1 MTSARPNKA
10 QNVSL
15 EGVDVR
21 GLQELYTFVNGEE
34 IARFLRGSPFLAPL
48 LVDAKQAA
56 RRYFPAAGL
65 RLEVATDP
73 EIAGATHLVLSIT
86 QDGSV
91 DRALN
96 RLRCFD
102 EDWWLDQI
110 HRAQGK
116 LVITL
121 AFG

>member
-1 MTSARPNKA
+1 MTSARPD
-10 QNVSL
+10 QLLNVSL
-15 EGVDVR
+15 EEVDLR

-34 IARFLRGSPFLAPL
+34 ITGFLRGSPFLAPL
-48 LVDAKQAA
+48 LVDAEQAV
-56 RRYFPAAGL
+56 RRHFPEAGL

-73 EIAGATHLVLSIT
+73 EVAGATHLVLSIN
-86 QDGSV
+86 QGGSV

-96 RLRCFD
+96 RLRRFD
-102 EDWWLDQI
+102 DDWWLDQI

>member
-1 MTSARPNKA
+1 
-10 QNVSL
+10 
-15 EGVDVR
+15 
-21 GLQELYTFVNGEE
+21 
-34 IARFLRGSPFLAPL
+34 
-48 LVDAKQAA
+48 VDAEQAV
-56 RRYFPAAGL
+56 RRHFPGTDL

-73 EIAGATHLVLSIT
+73 EVAGVTHLVLSIN

-96 RLRCFD
+96 RLRRFD
-102 EDWWLDQI
+102 DDWWLDQI
-110 HRAQGK
+110 HRARGK

>member
-1 MTSARPNKA
+1 MTSARSN
-10 QNVSL
+10 QLLNVFL

-21 GLQELYTFVNGEE
+21 GLQERYTFVDGEE
-34 IARFLRGSPFLAPL
+34 VVGFLRGSPFLAPL
-48 LVDAKQAA
+48 LVDAEEVAH
-56 RRYFPAAGL
+56 RHFPEAGL
-65 RLEVATDP
+65 RLELAIDP
-73 EIAGATHLVLSIT
+73 EVVGATHLVLSIT

-96 RLRCFD
+96 RLRRFD
-102 EDWWLDQI
+102 DDWWLDQI